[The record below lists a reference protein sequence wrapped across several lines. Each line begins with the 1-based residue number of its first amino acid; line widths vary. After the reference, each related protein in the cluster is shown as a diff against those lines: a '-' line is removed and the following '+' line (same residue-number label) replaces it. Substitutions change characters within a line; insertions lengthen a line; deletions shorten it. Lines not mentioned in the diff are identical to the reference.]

1 MTVVKQLEKYLNKA
15 VEINDDY
22 LVTLSYTESSE
33 AILYIPNEKLKKI
46 AAMIYLCSDF
56 LRFVSYEITYNAGG
70 FEVNIINPE
79 TPF

>member
-1 MTVVKQLEKYLNKA
+1 MTVTKQLEKYLNKA

-46 AAMIYLCSDF
+46 AAMI
-56 LRFVSYEITYNAGG
+56 
-70 FEVNIINPE
+70 
-79 TPF
+79 